1 MTVSTT
7 ELTRAQ
13 AEAERLL
20 ESVGLEAYLYEVEPG
35 DDGGWTLVLE
45 CATGDGWQH
54 LSWTVGG
61 SELLRSLDD
70 DVVRERLVEDLDR
83 RAAACRIH

>member
-7 ELTRAQ
+7 ELTRAR
-13 AEAERLL
+13 AAAERLL

-45 CATGDGWQH
+45 CAAGDGWQR
-54 LSWTVGG
+54 LSWTVDG

-70 DVVRERLVEDLDR
+70 DVVRERLVEDLGR
-83 RAAACRIH
+83 RAAACRIR